1 MWDHVMH
8 DYPRFYG
15 TAYGVLTLQ
24 SVERDMAR

>member
-15 TAYGVLTLQ
+15 TAYGVMSLQ
-24 SVERDMAR
+24 IVERELVP